1 MHKSISCSWLLRRE
15 GFICVGLVMCVCVCA
30 RVFSSMTIWKLPQ
43 NERQN
48 KTFAAWQICVEFITS
63 PGTISLSPS
72 PNFPPANHLLKIV
85 ERKSKK
91 PRWFL
96 KEVKQ
101 TKKKKKKKAT
111 GPLHRLVLVHWSLG
125 KSTLDLHVNLV
136 NILTMEGK
144 RYVGDSL
151 CFINNYQTAIW
162 KGQTQP

>member
-101 TKKKKKKKAT
+101 TKKKKKGHRATPQTGLGSLKLRKKH
-111 GPLHRLVLVHWSLG
+111 LRSSCQLG
-125 KSTLDLHVNLV
+125 EHTDYGGKAVCGWFTLF
-136 NILTMEGK
+136 
-144 RYVGDSL
+144 Y
-151 CFINNYQTAIW
+151 
-162 KGQTQP
+162 

>member
-63 PGTISLSPS
+63 QGTISLSPS

-101 TKKKKKKKAT
+101 TKKKKKKKGHRAT
-111 GPLHRLVLVHWSLG
+111 PQTGLGSLKLRKKHLRSSCQLGEHTDCGG
-125 KSTLDLHVNLV
+125 KAVCGWFTLF
-136 NILTMEGK
+136 
-144 RYVGDSL
+144 Y
-151 CFINNYQTAIW
+151 
-162 KGQTQP
+162 